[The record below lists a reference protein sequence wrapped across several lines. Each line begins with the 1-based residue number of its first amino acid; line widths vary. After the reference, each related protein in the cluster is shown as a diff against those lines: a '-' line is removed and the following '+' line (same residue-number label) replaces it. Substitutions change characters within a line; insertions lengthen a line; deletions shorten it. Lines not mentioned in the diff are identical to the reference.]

1 MDTEKRRIEEA
12 QIGGRLLKDY
22 IIWTERRRIENR

>member
-22 IIWTERRRIENR
+22 IIWTDKQNR